1 MSSVRQVL
9 IKVVNSHFS
18 SFVFVHCRSKL
29 LILKS
34 NCEQFAL
41 FVSRRSLK
49 KIDMSD
55 SLLICVLSTSSN
67 SLQKIH
73 IFVCFWPFFPV
84 VPLFMPKSESLPSS
98 FAQSL
103 FLKSDGSDSLFFP
116 SESLFHSFA
125 HKNERF
131 ARKIGEQ
138 IPNPDINP
146 LQIKHI

>member
-18 SFVFVHCRSKL
+18 SFVFLHFRSKL

-41 FVSRRSLK
+41 FVSCRSLK

-84 VPLFMPKSESLPSS
+84 VPLFYAQEWIAPIILCSVALFKERWERFTLFPERIS
-98 FAQSL
+98 FSL
-103 FLKSDGSDSLFFP
+103 FCSQKRAICS
-116 SESLFHSFA
+116 
-125 HKNERF
+125 KNRR
-131 ARKIGEQ
+131 ANSQ
-138 IPNPDINP
+138 PWY
-146 LQIKHI
+146 